1 MFHGHL
7 LGLYEKALP
16 AEWSWERRLSAAREL
31 GFDYMEISID
41 ETDGRMARLWWSRA
55 ERKALRELTARPVSY
70 THLDVYKRQAP

>member
-1 MFHGHL
+1 MLHGHL

-41 ETDGRMARLWWSRA
+41 ETDGRMARLLS
-55 ERKALRELTARPVSY
+55 LI
-70 THLDVYKRQAP
+70 HI

>member
-31 GFDYMEISID
+31 GFDYMEISIY
-41 ETDGRMARLWWSRA
+41 ETDGRMARLWWI
-55 ERKALRELTARPVSY
+55 LYVLLNVC
-70 THLDVYKRQAP
+70 HGNH

>member
-41 ETDGRMARLWWSRA
+41 ETDGAWRACGGAGRSARRCGS
-55 ERKALRELTARPVSY
+55 
-70 THLDVYKRQAP
+70 

>member
-41 ETDGRMARLWWSRA
+41 ETDGRMARLW
-55 ERKALRELTARPVSY
+55 
-70 THLDVYKRQAP
+70 

>member
-1 MFHGHL
+1 MLHGHL

-41 ETDGRMARLWWSRA
+41 ETDGRMARLWLSLIHIS
-55 ERKALRELTARPVSY
+55 EPTRP
-70 THLDVYKRQAP
+70 